1 MKTLAIIVGVIIL
14 VAAAAIVAVAAM
26 AIEVIANHRCPPGE

>member
-14 VAAAAIVAVAAM
+14 VTAAGIVAIAAM
-26 AIEVIANHRCPPGE
+26 AVKVIANHRCPPGE